1 MFGMLVAGWSR
12 RRRRGSLDGVRPS
25 RQSEAS
31 RRRLLA
37 VGALLAA
44 SAFGASMVV
53 FRVVYTGTGEYRN
66 LVWNLFLAWIPFVL
80 ALVVYDRDRRGTR
93 PARLLLPALV
103 WLLFLPNA
111 PYLVTDFKF
120 LAEHGGMPVW
130 YDVTMLTT
138 FAWTGLLLGFLS
150 LYLMHGV
157 ARRALGTVTSWI
169 AVAAVLGL
177 TSFGVFLGRIARWNS
192 WDVVANPGD
201 LAADLARALADPAA
215 HRGTIAVTVAL
226 AGFLS
231 LAYLALYSFLRL
243 AQATDSS

>member
-1 MFGMLVAGWSR
+1 M
-12 RRRRGSLDGVRPS
+12 RPS
-25 RQSEAS
+25 QRSEAS

-44 SAFGASMVV
+44 SAFGVAMVA
-53 FRVVYTGTGEYRN
+53 FRIAYTGTGEYRN
-66 LVWNLFLAWIPFVL
+66 LLWHLFLAWIPFLV

-93 PARLLLPALV
+93 PVRLLLPALV

-111 PYLVTDFKF
+111 PYLVTEYKF
-120 LAEHGGMPVW
+120 LVEHRGMPVW
-130 YDVTMLTT
+130 YDVTMLTA

-157 ARRALGTVTSWI
+157 ARRALGATSSWI
-169 AVAAVLGL
+169 AIAAVLGL

-192 WDVVANPGD
+192 WDVVANPGS
-201 LAADLARALADPAA
+201 LAADLVRALADPAA
-215 HRGTIAVTVAL
+215 HRGTIAVTIAL

-231 LAYLALYSFLRL
+231 LAYLVLYSFLRL
-243 AQATDSS
+243 AQATDTS